1 MLNYVFWEKNMKKF
15 ISSAFVISI
24 VCSSLA
30 ATALETVVFDAPRLL
45 QESKEGK
52 IFAESVNKKVASFQE
67 FAKSSYEK
75 IAAMQKDFDSKAKV
89 LSKEAAQEKIEAIG
103 QQKKDLDRTLNDKK
117 DAIEKDIEKEK
128 SKLGQ
133 KFMGIAKTLFDK
145 EGWGLLLEKNM
156 PGVVCVADG
165 KDVTS
170 KLIVAVNQEFDNNK
184 AKSAAKAATK
194 KVANA

>member
-1 MLNYVFWEKNMKKF
+1 MKK
-15 ISSAFVISI
+15 IVSSAFVISI
-24 VCSSLA
+24 MCSSLA
-30 ATALETVVFDAPRLL
+30 ATALETVVFDAPKLL

-52 IFAESVNKKVASFQE
+52 IFAENVNKKVASFQE

-75 IAAMQKDFDSKAKV
+75 IAAMQKDLDSKASV
-89 LSKEAAQEKIEAIG
+89 LSKEAVQEKIEAIG
-103 QQKKDLDRTLNDKK
+103 QKKKDLDRTLNDKK
-117 DAIEKDIEKEK
+117 DEIEKNIEKEK

-165 KDVTS
+165 KDITS
-170 KLIVAVNQEFDNNK
+170 KLIIAVNEEFDNNK
-184 AKSAAKAATK
+184 QKTATKSSTK
-194 KVANA
+194 KVVKA

>member
-1 MLNYVFWEKNMKKF
+1 MKK
-15 ISSAFVISI
+15 IVSTAFVVSI
-24 VCSSLA
+24 VCTSFVVA
-30 ATALETVVFDAPRLL
+30 ALETVVFDAPRLL

-52 IFAESVNKKVASFQE
+52 IFAESVNKKIASFQE

-75 IAAMQKDFDSKAKV
+75 IATKQKDLDAKSKV
-89 LSKEAAQEKIEAIG
+89 LSKEAFQEKVEEIA
-103 QQKKDLDRTLNDKK
+103 QNKKELDRTLNDKK
-117 DAIEKDIEKEK
+117 DSIEKDIEREK

-133 KFMGIAKTLFDK
+133 KYMEIAKTLFDK

-165 KDVTS
+165 KDITS

-184 AKSAAKAATK
+184 AKAVTKAPAK
-194 KVANA
+194 KVSKA